1 MERGW
6 LTRAGQ
12 AAMERL
18 EDIGAD
24 IWRTDRQG
32 TVRVTVKGED

>member
-1 MERGW
+1 
-6 LTRAGQ
+6 
-12 AAMERL
+12 MERL

-32 TVRVTVKGED
+32 TVRVTAKGED